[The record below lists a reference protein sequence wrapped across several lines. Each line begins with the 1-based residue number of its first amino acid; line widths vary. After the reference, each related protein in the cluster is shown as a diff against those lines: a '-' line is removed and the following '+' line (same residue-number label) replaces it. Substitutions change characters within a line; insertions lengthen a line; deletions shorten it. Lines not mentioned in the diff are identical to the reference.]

1 MAAEATDE
9 TLLGLVEDQLEE
21 PATFREGV
29 RSLAAPERVTFDVL
43 RFKDG
48 RVFERCSRPQLLGDE
63 IVGRA
68 WSFHDVTE
76 RDRGLHR
83 ARTDGQ
89 LGLQLPASPIMQE
102 ISDLFNVVNIVIIV
116 IALFVLVLMVWVIYR
131 YSEKNNP
138 TPSRITHHTGLEVAW
153 TILPILILVGISIPS
168 FHLLFNQYSFPKPDL
183 TIKATG
189 NAWFWEHEYLDQKVT
204 VTSNIVNDE
213 DVLRAKIGDDAYDK
227 KYGSLEGAALH
238 NALYPGLA
246 ADMGGEPP
254 AAAPDGRSG
263 NRRADQ
269 QGRARAGH
277 VERRHSL
284 LDGSVVG
291 REDAGRSGPHV
302 GSLVQG
308 HEARHVPRSML
319 GFMR

>member
-1 MAAEATDE
+1 MSKRMFGAVAI
-9 TLLGLVEDQLEE
+9 
-21 PATFREGV
+21 
-29 RSLAAPERVTFDVL
+29 LAAACLAVAFGDLTPAL
-43 RFKDG
+43 AG
-48 RVFERCSRPQLLGDE
+48 LGE
-63 IVGRA
+63 P
-68 WSFHDVTE
+68 
-76 RDRGLHR
+76 
-83 ARTDGQ
+83 TDGQ

-102 ISDLFNVVNIVIIV
+102 ISDLFNVINIVIVV
-116 IALFVLVLMVWVIYR
+116 IALFVLALMVWVIYR

-138 TPSRITHHTGLEVAW
+138 NPSRITHHTGLEVAW

-204 VTSNIVNDE
+204 VTSNMVNDE
-213 DVLRAKIGDDAYDK
+213 DVLRAKIGDDDYDK

-238 NALYPGLA
+238 EALFQELA
-246 ADMGGEPP
+246 AAMGGEPP
-254 AAAPDGRSG
+254 ATAPDGRSG

-284 LDGSVVG
+284 LDGSVIG
-291 REDAGRSGPHV
+291 REDAGCSGPHV

-308 HEARHVPRSML
+308 HASSARSAVNARFYAASSILRCRSWFASSSSRSTTPGWRHCRPRTGRRRSK
-319 GFMR
+319 F